1 MVFRQLTLQFINP
14 FNFKLSFSI
23 SIESD
28 AFISYFMYWSQFLG
42 CSCRYIQ
49 WLLHTNLNQNHK
61 NTFDIFNDEI
71 DISLDQHPLLLYL
84 WHFGSFISLIMWL
97 MFENTIITILH
108 PVYKTDCHH
117 CSAFLSGGMH
127 SYLLFIKSSIWYN
140 RKYASVILI
149 SSFTFQVDC
158 FLFKKI
164 NILYTSL

>member
-1 MVFRQLTLQFINP
+1 MNLMHLYAVSCI
-14 FNFKLSFSI
+14 
-23 SIESD
+23 
-28 AFISYFMYWSQFLG
+28 G

-61 NTFDIFNDEI
+61 NIFDIFNDEI

-97 MFENTIITILH
+97 MFENTIITIQH
-108 PVYKTDCHH
+108 PVYKTDCLH
-117 CSAFLSGGMH
+117 CSAFLSRGMH

-158 FLFKKI
+158 FLLKKI